1 VDSSKADFD
10 EAIHSEKRG
19 PESNNV
25 ITVTPMRGLYFV
37 GKCYIMRALDRFI
50 TEFERSPGLHRP
62 EQWKTFVT
70 TMTYGRNIEFPL
82 KHAKRVSGNVRMVSC
97 DPE

>member
-1 VDSSKADFD
+1 
-10 EAIHSEKRG
+10 
-19 PESNNV
+19 
-25 ITVTPMRGLYFV
+25 
-37 GKCYIMRALDRFI
+37 MRALDRFI

-82 KHAKRVSGNVRMVSC
+82 NHAKRVSGNVRMVSC